1 MKDTEETWLYK
12 DLTQEVIFFGA
23 AMEVHS
29 KLGAGFLEYVYELLN
44 FGKTSLEV
52 KRRIL

>member
-1 MKDTEETWLYK
+1 MKDTEEKWPYR
-12 DLTQEVIFFGA
+12 DLTQKIIGA

-29 KLGAGFLEYVYELLN
+29 KLGSGFLEYVYELLN
-44 FGKTSLEV
+44 FGKKSLDV